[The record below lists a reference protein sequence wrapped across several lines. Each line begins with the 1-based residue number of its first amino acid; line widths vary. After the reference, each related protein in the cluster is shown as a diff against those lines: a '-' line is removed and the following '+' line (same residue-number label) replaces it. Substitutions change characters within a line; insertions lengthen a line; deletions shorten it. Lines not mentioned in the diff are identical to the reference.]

1 MIDIKT
7 LINDINS
14 KMNEEFIIQ
23 LDGIITTK
31 IKTSG
36 LKLQEGKECI
46 KFFDKNN
53 NEILSV
59 LKHQIMKIGNVSNG
73 YVIKFDAMQNLK
85 IEV

>member
-36 LKLQEGKECI
+36 LKLQEGKRM
-46 KFFDKNN
+46 
-53 NEILSV
+53 
-59 LKHQIMKIGNVSNG
+59 HKI
-73 YVIKFDAMQNLK
+73 FW
-85 IEV
+85 

>member
-14 KMNEEFIIQ
+14 KMDEEFIIQ
-23 LDGIITTK
+23 LDGIITTQ
-31 IKTSG
+31 IKTRG

>member
-23 LDGIITTK
+23 LDGIITTQ

-53 NEILSV
+53 NEILSI
-59 LKHQIMKIGNVSNG
+59 LRHQIMKIGKNEKE
-73 YVIKFDAMQNLK
+73 YIIEFDALQNIK